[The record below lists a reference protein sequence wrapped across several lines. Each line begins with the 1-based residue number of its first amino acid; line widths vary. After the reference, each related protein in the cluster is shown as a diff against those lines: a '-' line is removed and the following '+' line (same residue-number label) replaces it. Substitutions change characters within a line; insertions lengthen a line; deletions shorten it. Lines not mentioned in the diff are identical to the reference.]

1 MGNNYGRTKVS
12 LRLPSPGDIC
22 HPVLRV
28 NVNTRA
34 PWTYLSVIIKN
45 MFNTRPYIVTIVF
58 VLSVAISFFFG
69 KEYGQGSKVVNRN
82 VHDYEFIT
90 GYQYTVN
97 GMLYELKNSEVDTF
111 YDPPHLNLEFV
122 QQ

>member
-1 MGNNYGRTKVS
+1 
-12 LRLPSPGDIC
+12 
-22 HPVLRV
+22 
-28 NVNTRA
+28 
-34 PWTYLSVIIKN
+34 

-58 VLSVAISFFFG
+58 VLSVVISFFFG
-69 KEYGQGSKVVNRN
+69 KEYGQDSKVVNRN